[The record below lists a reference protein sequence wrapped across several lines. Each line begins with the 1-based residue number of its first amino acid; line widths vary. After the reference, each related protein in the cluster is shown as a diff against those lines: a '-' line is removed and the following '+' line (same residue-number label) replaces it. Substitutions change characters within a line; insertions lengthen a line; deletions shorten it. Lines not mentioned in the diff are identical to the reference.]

1 MLVVGLLQSLL
12 HRLKQRR
19 VPSILGLERH
29 LGDIDRLLFNQVLL
43 VDKAQAPG
51 LDELVGKLPMEEEA
65 ALPDAPSYPRLEG
78 RLSGEKVN
86 VQLL

>member
-51 LDELVGKLPMEEEA
+51 LDELVWKLSMKKHT
-65 ALPDAPSYPRLEG
+65 ALLNTVSDPLFES
-78 RLSGEKVN
+78 
-86 VQLL
+86 

>member
-78 RLSGEKVN
+78 
-86 VQLL
+86 